1 MTIVEPSAKRPELPP
16 WEPGPE
22 GIEWKKIEPPLGKA
36 RVHAEWRPTRDVLY
50 ELCSAGGLRFIR
62 RTRHSPYRVDQSPG
76 MIAGRVDTLWQ
87 MLLNGQIN

>member
-1 MTIVEPSAKRPELPP
+1 MTIVEPGAKRSELPP

-22 GIEWKKIEPPLGKA
+22 GIEWHAVEALPDKD

-50 ELCSAGGLRFIR
+50 ELCSAGGHRFIR
-62 RTRHSPYRVDQSPG
+62 RTRHTPYRVDESPA
-76 MIAGRVDTLWQ
+76 MIARRTDTLWW